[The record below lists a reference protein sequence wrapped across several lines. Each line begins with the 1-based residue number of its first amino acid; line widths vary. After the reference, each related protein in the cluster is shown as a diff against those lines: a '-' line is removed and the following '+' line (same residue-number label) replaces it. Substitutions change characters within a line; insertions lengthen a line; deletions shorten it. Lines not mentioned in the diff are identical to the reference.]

1 MSGEVKY
8 ATGNDSQ
15 SSGSSW
21 QDIASPKPAAWPSE
35 HFNRALACM
44 KSIMHARSARMYF
57 PSRTFK
63 KPIAFFGRSNFV
75 ISLVVQSLL
84 TKGAKNNETAEQKNS
99 KCTLIHT
106 GCTMRTGALFM
117 SHPYER
123 FPRLTSAAKDGK
135 RYFKRLLSS
144 PNEVS
149 MAKFRSRILKSSR
162 QPTALS
168 LKQHDE

>member
-8 ATGNDSQ
+8 TIGNDSR

-21 QDIASPKPAAWPSE
+21 QDIASPKPAAWLSE

-44 KSIMHARSARMYF
+44 KNIMHARNARIYF
-57 PSRTFK
+57 PSRTL
-63 KPIAFFGRSNFV
+63 AFFGRSNFV
-75 ISLVVQSLL
+75 ISLIVQSLL
-84 TKGAKNNETAEQKNS
+84 TKGAKNNETAEQKKKG
-99 KCTLIHT
+99 KCTLIQT

-117 SHPYER
+117 SHRYER
-123 FPRLTSAAKDGK
+123 FPRLTSAAKDAK
-135 RYFKRLLSS
+135 RYFKRLLSA

-149 MAKFRSRILKSSR
+149 MAKFRSRILRSSR